1 MVSAVTAQG
10 LDAPVMAAVLLA
22 AFAHAAWNAWI
33 KSSQDKALDTAL
45 THSLAG
51 LWALGPALWVGPPPP
66 VAWPFWGCTAVLHLS
81 YYVALSRAYQHGDLG
96 LAYPVMRGTAPLLVT
111 AFSTTV
117 LGEAPTA
124 GGWLGAIGITAG
136 VLLVGLG
143 RPGALLQ
150 HRQAL
155 AYALLTAVIIAAY
168 TLVDGQGT
176 RLSGPDL
183 AGVLSYV
190 LWVFVGNAVPFTAL
204 LAWRRGPTGRRH
216 MALALRQRGL
226 RLAVGGLASLGSY
239 AVALWAMSRAPI
251 ASVAAL
257 RETSVLFAALL
268 ATHWLGEAWSGRR
281 LLGAALVVVGVM
293 VLKLA
298 PG

>member
-1 MVSAVTAQG
+1 MSALTPQG
-10 LDAPVMAAVLLA
+10 LDGPVMAAVLLA
-22 AFAHAAWNAWI
+22 ALAHAAWNAWI

-51 LWALGPALWVGPPPP
+51 LWALGPALWVGLPPPA
-66 VAWPFWGCTAVLHLS
+66 AWPLWGGTALLHLA
-81 YYVALSRAYQHGDLG
+81 YYLALSRAYQHGDLG

-111 AFSTTV
+111 AVSAAV
-117 LGEAPTA
+117 LGEVPTVS
-124 GGWLGAIGITAG
+124 GWLGALGITAG

-155 AYALLTAVIIAAY
+155 AYALLTAVIISAY

-176 RLSGPDL
+176 RLSGPHL
-183 AGVLSYV
+183 EGVLSYV
-190 LWVFVGNAVPFTAL
+190 MWVFVGNAVPFTAL
-204 LAWRRGPTGRRH
+204 LAWRRGPLGRRQ
-216 MALALRQRGL
+216 MAVALRQRGP

-251 ASVAAL
+251 ATVAAL
-257 RETSVLFAALL
+257 RETSVLFAALM
-268 ATHWLGEAWSGRR
+268 ATHWLGEAWSWRR
-281 LLGAALVVVGVM
+281 LLGAALVVAGVM
-293 VLKLA
+293 VLRL
-298 PG
+298 G